1 MKNKLLKKLILPV
14 FLLFGSIIYAQSV
27 SGTVSDKTGPIP
39 GVNVLVKGTSE
50 GTQTDFNGAFKVNAK
65 NGDVLVFT
73 FVGFKSQEINY
84 KGKSPI
90 NVLLEENSALL
101 DEVVVVGYGSKKKSL
116 VTGAISSITSADI
129 QNSSSARVESVLQ
142 GKTSGVTVVSSSGAP
157 GSGSKVRIR
166 GAGSNGNSDPLYIV
180 DGMKVS
186 SIDNIS
192 PSDIAN
198 IEVLKDAASSA
209 IYGTQGAN
217 GVIIIT
223 TKQGK
228 AGETVVTYSTQIGNQ
243 SARPNMKLMNAS
255 QFATYFSES
264 EAQRAKPIT
273 ILDNGINTNWIKE
286 TFQTAFTQRHD
297 MSISGAN
304 EKTNFYFSSSY
315 MDQDGIVGKDK
326 GNYKRFTGRL
336 NLKTQINDW
345 LEVGSNVTY
354 SNVGSKPIAEDDS
367 TRGVVT
373 QALVMDPLTPVI
385 YTGELPARALAGVAA
400 GTVMTDANGNVYGY
414 PTYATGEAI
423 NPVAAQNY
431 MFRGGVDTDKILT
444 SVYAKLN
451 LAEGLSFTS
460 RFGYERTN
468 TFDNRWTPIY
478 YVAAESQ
485 NPVVTLNNRISRNS
499 KWLSEN
505 FLSYNKEFGNHNI
518 TGLLGYSSEKTNNP
532 FYILRGAEIPKQS
545 DEFAY
550 FDFSKRA
557 NDVIG
562 GNVLVKTGSS
572 IFGRLSYD
580 YNGKYLLEGS
590 LRNDTS
596 SFFPTSKKS
605 GLFPAASAGWLVSKE
620 NFWGDNSKINY
631 LKLRAS
637 WGQNGS
643 DNNLSTYISSLV
655 FRTVATET
663 VNTVPVIY
671 EGTTGV
677 TPGNLPNT
685 DLEWERSEQLDL
697 GFDLRALNS
706 RLNFSA
712 DYYIKTTKNLLLVD
726 GNIIAPP
733 SLGMGVPSINA
744 GTVQNKGFEFEMGYS
759 DKTAGGFSYG
769 IDLNLSTLKNEV
781 TDINYVGDNGFII
794 GALAPQNNDGVTRF
808 QKGLPLWYFYGYKT
822 DGIDPATGKINI
834 VDTDGVAGITANDK
848 TKIGTPHPDFLYG
861 GNIQFGYKGID
872 LNIRFQGTHG
882 NDIFQAYH
890 QTSRPVTNKPIEF
903 FNGRWQQA
911 GDIASYPAAQYATSA
926 YDTDLVVKDGSYMRI
941 KQIQLGYN
949 FSSEVSK
956 KLKLRKLRT
965 YVSLDDYFTFT
976 KYNGLDPE
984 AGSFADN
991 SIGVDR
997 GFYPIAAKILLGL
1010 SLEF

>member
-39 GVNVLVKGTSE
+39 GVNVLVKGTAE
-50 GTQTDFNGAFKVNAK
+50 GTQTDFNGAFKINAK

-101 DEVVVVGYGSKKKSL
+101 DEVVVVGYGAKKKSL
-116 VTGAISSITSADI
+116 VTGAISSISAADI
-129 QNSSSARVESVLQ
+129 QKSSSARVESALQ

-157 GSGSKVRIR
+157 GSSSKVRIR

-192 PSDIAN
+192 PNDIAN

-217 GVIIIT
+217 GVVMIT

-228 AGETVVTYSTQIGNQ
+228 TGEAVVSYSTQLGTQ
-243 SARPNMKLMNAS
+243 SVRSNMKLMNAS
-255 QFATYFSES
+255 QFVTYFQ
-264 EAQRAKPIT
+264 EAGRTQVV
-273 ILDNGINTNWIKE
+273 DNGINTNWINE
-286 TFQTAFTQRHD
+286 TFQNAATQRHD
-297 MSISGAN
+297 LSISGAN
-304 EKTNFYFSSSY
+304 DKTNYYFSSSY
-315 MDQDGIVGKDK
+315 MDQDGVVGKENS
-326 GNYKRFTGRL
+326 NYKRFTGRL
-336 NLKTQINDW
+336 NLKTQVNDW
-345 LEVGSNVTY
+345 LEVGANMTY
-354 SNVGSKPIAEDDS
+354 SNIGSSPITEDNS
-367 TRGVVT
+367 TAGVVT

-385 YTGELPARALAGVAA
+385 YTGALPQRALDGVAA
-400 GTVMTDANGNVYGY
+400 GTAMIDGNGNVYAY
-414 PTYATGEAI
+414 PTYATGEAV
-423 NPVAAQNY
+423 NPVGLANY
-431 MFRGGVDTDKILT
+431 TFRGGIDTDKILT
-444 SVYAKLN
+444 SVFAKLN

-468 TFDNRWTPIY
+468 TFDNRWSP
-478 YVAAESQ
+478 VWVVSSEAQ
-485 NPVVTLNNRISRNS
+485 NATVTLNNQISRSS
-499 KWLSEN
+499 KWLWEN
-505 FLSYNKEFGNHNI
+505 FASYTKEFGNHNV
-518 TGLLGYSSEKTNNP
+518 TALLGYSSEKTKSP
-532 FYILRGAEIPKQS
+532 FYSLRGSEIHDQT
-545 DEFAY
+545 DQFAY
-550 FDFSKRA
+550 FDFSNRA
-557 NDVIG
+557 KDVIG
-562 GNVLVKTGSS
+562 GSIIEKSGSS

-580 YNGKYLLEGS
+580 YMGKYLLEGS

-596 SFFPTSKKS
+596 SFFPTTKKS
-605 GLFPAASAGWLVSKE
+605 GYFPAASAGWLVSKE
-620 NFWGDNSKINY
+620 NFWKQDSKIDY
-631 LKLRAS
+631 LKVRAS

-643 DNNLSTYISSLV
+643 DNNLSTYISSLI
-655 FRTVATET
+655 FQTVATET
-663 VNTVPVIY
+663 ALTVPVVY
-671 EGTTGV
+671 EGQTGI

-685 DLEWERSEQLDL
+685 NLEWERSEQLDL
-697 GFDLRALNS
+697 GFDLRALKNK
-706 RLNFSA
+706 LNFSV
-712 DYYIKTTKNLLLVD
+712 DYYVKTTKNLLLVN

-733 SLGMGVPSINA
+733 SLGVGVPSINA
-744 GTVQNKGFEFEMGYS
+744 GTVENKGFEFEMGYS

-769 IDLNLSTLKNEV
+769 IDLNLSTLHNEV
-781 TDINYVGDNGFII
+781 TDISYVGDNGFII

-822 DGIDPATGKINI
+822 DGIDPATGKIKI
-834 VDTDGVAGITANDK
+834 VDTDGVPGITSNDK
-848 TKIGTPHPDFLYG
+848 TKIGSPHPDMLYG

-872 LNIRFQGTHG
+872 LNIRFQGTQG
-882 NDIFQAYH
+882 NDIFEAYH
-890 QTSRPVTNKPIEF
+890 QTSRPLTNHPIEF
-903 FNGRWQQA
+903 FTGRWQQA

-949 FSSEVSK
+949 FSNEVSN
-956 KLKLRKLRT
+956 KLKLKKLRT
-965 YVSLDDYFTFT
+965 YISLDDYFTFT

-997 GFYPIAAKILLGL
+997 GYYPVAAKVLLGL